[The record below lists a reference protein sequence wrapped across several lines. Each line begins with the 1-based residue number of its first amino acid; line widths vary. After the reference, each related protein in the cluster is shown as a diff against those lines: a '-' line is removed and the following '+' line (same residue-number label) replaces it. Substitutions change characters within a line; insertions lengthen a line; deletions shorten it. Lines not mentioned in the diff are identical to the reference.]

1 MPESRDQPDA
11 EPDRG
16 RTTSPEGDVLSALP
30 RSRPQRRS
38 ARRAPTGGGEAT
50 ESASSRR
57 GRQGPPPART
67 DPKRQGDPAAG
78 PGTAGPGTPP
88 APGEAAGAGEAVA
101 LESAGS
107 TRPPAAPG
115 GASPSAETPGG
126 RAGEAPERG
135 VHHSRLDL
143 VTTVVRAAGEL
154 AQIGV
159 TFGVHV
165 ARRALSRL
173 SRS

>member
-30 RSRPQRRS
+30 RTRPQRRS
-38 ARRAPTGGGEAT
+38 PRRAPTGGGDAT
-50 ESASSRR
+50 ESAPSPR
-57 GRQGPPPART
+57 GRQGPPPARA
-67 DPKRQGDPAAG
+67 DRKRQRDPATG
-78 PGTAGPGTPP
+78 PGTTP

-115 GASPSAETPGG
+115 GAASPSGETTGG

-135 VHHSRLDL
+135 APHSRLDL